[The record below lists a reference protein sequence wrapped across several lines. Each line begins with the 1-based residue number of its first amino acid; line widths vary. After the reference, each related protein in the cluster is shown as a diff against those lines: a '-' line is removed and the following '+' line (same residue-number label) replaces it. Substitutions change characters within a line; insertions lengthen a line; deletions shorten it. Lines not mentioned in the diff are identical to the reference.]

1 MSAEAW
7 RDGVRQG
14 GLLVLLWLRD
24 MPPPDAVRLLEAMKR
39 DPATRARAIAA
50 MLGRTPPDAAAATS
64 EQVTCCARPQTP
76 QVVNCSPVAPPET
89 PPQVVT
95 CSPVATPATPPDG
108 ATMGTDGATM
118 EAKRPPRQGKW
129 LARAMGWTDGATM
142 GQRWG
147 NDI

>member
-1 MSAEAW
+1 MARRGETRRLA
-7 RDGVRQG
+7 
-14 GLLVLLWLRD
+14 VLLWLRD

-39 DPATRARAIAA
+39 DPATRARAIAD
-50 MLGRTPPDAAAATS
+50 MLGRTPP
-64 EQVTCCARPQTP
+64 ETP
-76 QVVNCSPVAPPET
+76 PRLVNKLQPEPPET

-95 CSPVATPATPPDG
+95 CSLVTTPAARPPATPPDG

-129 LARAMGWTDGATM
+129 LARAMRWTDGATM